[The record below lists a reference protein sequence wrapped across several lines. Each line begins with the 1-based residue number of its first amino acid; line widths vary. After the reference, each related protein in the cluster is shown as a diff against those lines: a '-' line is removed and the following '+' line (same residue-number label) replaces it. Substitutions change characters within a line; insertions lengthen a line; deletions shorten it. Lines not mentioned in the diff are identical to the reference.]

1 MKKLFQIVL
10 VSSLSLLCFS
20 CYYDE
25 IQEDYI
31 ITVPDIPDDPD
42 DPDYV
47 EISFQNDVQ
56 IIFDA
61 HNCMDCHNTNLV
73 PDLRDGYSYNALV
86 PAYVT
91 PEDADAS
98 SLYTFL
104 FVENHRDLN
113 DEHLVIIK
121 AWINQGAKNN

>member
-31 ITVPDIPDDPD
+31 IEVPDIPDDPD

-47 EISFQNDVQ
+47 EISFHNDVQ

-61 HNCMDCHNTNLV
+61 HNCTDCHNTNRN
-73 PDLRDGYSYNALV
+73 PDLREEFAFNSLV

-91 PEDADAS
+91 PYKPDQSA
-98 SLYTFL
+98 LYTFL
-104 FVENHRDLN
+104 FEDRHRDLN

-121 AWINQGAKNN
+121 AWINQGANDN